1 MVSSV
6 LELIDGI
13 PAADQ
18 AAFRKLWEGPSENRW
33 GLGERPA
40 VVVVDMVRAF
50 VEDAYPT
57 GHEATG
63 RPCAAAIARLLDVAR
78 PAGFPVFYTVTVAM
92 THEPE
97 VGAWL
102 QGRPGP
108 LVFPFNGGPDAHEI
122 VPELKPHPTDVVF
135 AKAKPSAF
143 FGTQLVS
150 MLTYQ
155 KVDSLIVVGMT
166 TSGCVRATVNDAFA
180 YNYRVAVPIEGVADR
195 SGISH
200 RVELLDMGAKYADV
214 LGVDLLLEEIAARAS
229 AGTGV
234 D

>member
-1 MVSSV
+1 MAAS
-6 LELIDGI
+6 LLDLIDGI
-13 PAADQ
+13 PEQDQ
-18 AAFRKLWEGPSENRW
+18 AAFRKMWEAESEHRW
-33 GLGERPA
+33 GLGARPA

-57 GHEATG
+57 GYEATG
-63 RPCAAAIARLLDVAR
+63 RPCAAAAARLLEAAR
-78 PAGFPVFYTVTVAM
+78 PAGFPVFYTVTVRM

-108 LVFPFNGGPDAHEI
+108 LMFPFNGEPAAHEI
-122 VPELKPHPTDVVF
+122 VPELKPHAGDIVF

-150 MLTYQ
+150 MLTYLR
-155 KVDSLIVVGMT
+155 VDSLIVVGMT

-180 YNYRVAVPIEGVADR
+180 YNYRVTVPIEAVADR

-214 LGVDLLLEEIAARAS
+214 VGLDVLLKEIAATRR
-229 AGTGV
+229 G